1 MPARTPKRTGP
12 NAHTISQI
20 SDAIRDGLRSVKNA
34 LEDGALIP
42 GAGAFEVAAHQYLVD
57 ETKKSVAKGRAKL
70 GVQAFA
76 DALLTIPKTLAVNA
90 GLDVQDAMVALQVR
104 FFRTFSLSLLS
115 SSSSS
120 LWRRGCQVRRQG
132 KEFVHPRKRDDG
144 GGDRRY
150 PFSPTEWIYRS
161 PVRIYRADEHF
172 FRCFV
177 SPRCALSVRCRM
189 RLRRVTSSASTSR
202 LANRST
208 PSRAPSLPCLPRTIS
223 VMGG

>member
-1 MPARTPKRTGP
+1 MLSCGWGRWTDQTPLYKRTRTGP

-42 GAGAFEVAAHQYLVD
+42 GAGSFEVAAHQYLVD

-104 FFRTFSLSLLS
+104 FFFFFGYFLLSFLS
-115 SSSSS
+115 SSSEA
-120 LWRRGCQVRRQG
+120 RGCEVRRQEKG
-132 KEFVHPRKRDDG
+132 GEKTARAIVITLFPDG
-144 GGDRRY
+144 M
-150 PFSPTEWIYRS
+150 E
-161 PVRIYRADEHF
+161 
-172 FRCFV
+172 
-177 SPRCALSVRCRM
+177 SV
-189 RLRRVTSSASTSR
+189 ASFAR
-202 LANRST
+202 
-208 PSRAPSLPCLPRTIS
+208 SRACVKEYRC
-223 VMGG
+223 

>member
-104 FFRTFSLSLLS
+104 FFRTFSLSLSFPLPLLLSGGAGVRCGGRERS
-115 SSSSS
+115 SSTH
-120 LWRRGCQVRRQG
+120 G
-132 KEFVHPRKRDDG
+132 KETMGAAIVVTLFPRRNG
-144 GGDRRY
+144 SIGRQ
-150 PFSPTEWIYRS
+150 
-161 PVRIYRADEHF
+161 
-172 FRCFV
+172 
-177 SPRCALSVRCRM
+177 
-189 RLRRVTSSASTSR
+189 
-202 LANRST
+202 
-208 PSRAPSLPCLPRTIS
+208 
-223 VMGG
+223 